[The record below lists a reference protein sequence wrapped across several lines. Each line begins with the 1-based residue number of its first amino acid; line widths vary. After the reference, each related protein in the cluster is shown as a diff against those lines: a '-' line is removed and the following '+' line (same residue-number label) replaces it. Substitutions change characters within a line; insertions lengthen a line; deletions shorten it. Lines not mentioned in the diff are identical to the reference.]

1 MNGFHCSVHTKVNGT
16 RCRHVKLKWLY
27 EDLKTWFNKSH
38 QLRIA
43 VEKQNVERWICVPKV
58 VLHNDIKVDVVK
70 RCEADV
76 GSFWG
81 ETVSENDKLPLQSHS
96 IHTNNTHSTI
106 LYLHDNIPVNAG
118 SEGPNIWSDFHVE
131 LSCKKCW
138 INLMKCNVLYF
149 VFTRW
154 LIM

>member
-1 MNGFHCSVHTKVNGT
+1 MLNWSGFS
-16 RCRHVKLKWLY
+16 RLY
-27 EDLKTWFNKSH
+27 EDLKTWFNQSQ

-43 VEKQNVERWICVPKV
+43 AKKQNIALKV
-58 VLHNDIKVDVVK
+58 NMCTETCATQHNQRFVDIQVDVVK
-70 RCEADV
+70 RCGADV

-81 ETVSENDKLPLQSHS
+81 ETVSENDELPLQSYS

-131 LSCKKCW
+131 LSCKKLL
-138 INLMKCNVLYF
+138 N
-149 VFTRW
+149 
-154 LIM
+154 